1 MRTASPFRPVVV
13 CLFSFLF
20 SFGGASTRDAR
31 AQAFELVG
39 TRAQGMAGAFVAVA
53 DDATATWWNPA
64 GLAGGPFFNALI
76 EYDEA
81 SRPSEN
87 RAGGFALAVPSL
99 GLSYYR
105 IPVRY
110 IRPVST
116 TDQVAAI
123 RQDQGVLNQFGATVG
138 QSIGRYLVVASTLKL
153 TRAVDDTHAG
163 LDVGAMV
170 SYHSLRVGITARNMT
185 NPSFGTGADLLDPGR
200 QVRAGLAFTGRGR
213 SGIDQVTV
221 AFDSDL
227 TRVPTPTGDERHI
240 AGGAEIWTMKRRL
253 GLRGG
258 ASANTVGA
266 TRASASGGLSVAV
279 HSKIYLDGVYTGGSD
294 PIRNGWGVDF
304 RVTF

>member
-1 MRTASPFRPVVV
+1 MCIASPSRLAVA
-13 CLFSFLF
+13 CLLSFSV
-20 SFGGASTRDAR
+20 SVATTREAR

-53 DDATATWWNPA
+53 DDASATWWNPA
-64 GLAGGPFFNALI
+64 GLAAGPFFNALI

-110 IRPVST
+110 IRPLFS
-116 TDQVAAI
+116 TDQAAAN
-123 RQDQGVLNQFGATVG
+123 REDQGVLNQFGATVG
-138 QSIGRYLVVASTLKL
+138 QSIGRYLVVASTLKVI
-153 TRAVDDTHAG
+153 RAVDDTHGG

-170 SYHSLRVGITARNMT
+170 SYRTLRFGITVRNVT
-185 NPSFGTGADLLDPGR
+185 NPSFGTGADQLDPGR
-200 QVRAGLAFTGRGR
+200 QVRAGIAFTSRGQG
-213 SGIDQVTV
+213 GIDQFTA
-221 AFDSDL
+221 AFDSDV
-227 TRVPTPTGDERHI
+227 TRVPTPSGDERHV
-240 AGGAEIWTMKRRL
+240 AGGVEVWTLRRRL

-266 TRASASGGLSVAV
+266 TRGSASGGISVAV
-279 HSKIYLDGVYTGGSD
+279 HSRVYLDGMYTGGSD